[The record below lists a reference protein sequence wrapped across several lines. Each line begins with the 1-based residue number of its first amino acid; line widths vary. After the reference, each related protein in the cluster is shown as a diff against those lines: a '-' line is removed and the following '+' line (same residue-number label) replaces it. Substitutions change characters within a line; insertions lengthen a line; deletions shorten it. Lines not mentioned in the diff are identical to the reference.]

1 VPGNVPVQQ
10 YWSVTAYDRQTHAL
24 IKNVARASRSSQIPE
39 LVKNGDGSVDLYFGP
54 KAPKGKDTNW
64 VPTDPKRQF
73 ELMFRAYGPTKE
85 FFDKKWVL
93 SDVVR
98 VAAP

>member
-1 VPGNVPVQQ
+1 
-10 YWSVTAYDRQTHAL
+10 
-24 IKNVARASRSSQIPE
+24 
-39 LVKNGDGSVDLYFGP
+39 
-54 KAPKGKDTNW
+54 

-73 ELMFRAYGPTKE
+73 ELMFCAYGPTKE

>member
-1 VPGNVPVQQ
+1 M
-10 YWSVTAYDRQTHAL
+10 
-24 IKNVARASRSSQIPE
+24 
-39 LVKNGDGSVDLYFGP
+39 KNGDGSVDLYFGP
-54 KAPKGKDTNW
+54 KAPKGNDTNW

>member
-1 VPGNVPVQQ
+1 M
-10 YWSVTAYDRQTHAL
+10 
-24 IKNVARASRSSQIPE
+24 
-39 LVKNGDGSVDLYFGP
+39 KNGDGSVDLYFG
-54 KAPKGKDTNW
+54 PKGKDTNW

>member
-1 VPGNVPVQQ
+1 
-10 YWSVTAYDRQTHAL
+10 
-24 IKNVARASRSSQIPE
+24 
-39 LVKNGDGSVDLYFGP
+39 
-54 KAPKGKDTNW
+54 
-64 VPTDPKRQF
+64 
-73 ELMFRAYGPTKE
+73 MFRAYRPTKE